1 MAAVDYYYYGTL
13 VIAPVS
19 IVLYN
24 VLSGDGRG
32 PSLYGVE
39 PWTYY
44 VKNGLLNLN
53 IVLPLALVTLPGLV
67 RHGQGAPHRTCTHG
81 PQLRR
86 PFVCSVYRW
95 WRACSG
101 GRASRR
107 RASSS

>member
-1 MAAVDYYYYGTL
+1 MVKRAVQLAMAAVDYYYYGTL
-13 VIAPVS
+13 VIAPAS

-67 RHGQGAPHRTCTHG
+67 RSRALSTRRTA
-81 PQLRR
+81 R
-86 PFVCSVYRW
+86 P
-95 WRACSG
+95 
-101 GRASRR
+101 
-107 RASSS
+107 